1 MNIEKSKIFFERAK
15 TLIPGQSQTFSK
27 GPTQFVQG
35 VSPIYCEKGKGAKIW
50 DVDGNEFTDYIM
62 ALGPIVLGYCFEEVD
77 QAVIQQ
83 LKKGSIFSLPH
94 HLEVEVAEKL
104 VNIIPSAE
112 MVRFGKNGSDVTA
125 AAIRISRAY
134 TGRDKI
140 AICGYHGWQDWYIG
154 TTSRDLGVPDGTK
167 SLSLTFKYNDIS
179 SLEKLFND
187 NFSQIACVI
196 IEPVGIEKPDR
207 LFLEKVKEL
216 ANKNNAVLIFD
227 ELKSGFRFALG
238 GIQGS
243 LDIVPD
249 ISTFGKAI
257 ANGYP
262 LSAIV
267 GRRDIMEY
275 VDKTF
280 FSFTFGGE
288 TLSLAACL
296 KTIEIIQ
303 RQEVIKHNWEI
314 GAYFKEQYNR
324 LIMKY
329 DLGNYIWNKG
339 NDIHFITEFK
349 SGNNFSDLELKSL
362 LHQEMIKK
370 GNLTIGSYD
379 FCYSHTENMIDK
391 TISDLEDIL
400 PSIKN
405 IIETDSITDHIEG
418 NIVQPIFRKH

>member
-104 VNIIPSAE
+104 ANIIPSAE

-134 TGRDKI
+134 TGRDKV

-179 SLEKLFND
+179 SL
-187 NFSQIACVI
+187 
-196 IEPVGIEKPDR
+196 
-207 LFLEKVKEL
+207 
-216 ANKNNAVLIFD
+216 
-227 ELKSGFRFALG
+227 
-238 GIQGS
+238 
-243 LDIVPD
+243 
-249 ISTFGKAI
+249 
-257 ANGYP
+257 
-262 LSAIV
+262 
-267 GRRDIMEY
+267 
-275 VDKTF
+275 
-280 FSFTFGGE
+280 
-288 TLSLAACL
+288 
-296 KTIEIIQ
+296 
-303 RQEVIKHNWEI
+303 
-314 GAYFKEQYNR
+314 
-324 LIMKY
+324 
-329 DLGNYIWNKG
+329 
-339 NDIHFITEFK
+339 
-349 SGNNFSDLELKSL
+349 
-362 LHQEMIKK
+362 
-370 GNLTIGSYD
+370 
-379 FCYSHTENMIDK
+379 
-391 TISDLEDIL
+391 
-400 PSIKN
+400 
-405 IIETDSITDHIEG
+405 
-418 NIVQPIFRKH
+418 